1 MIVFDAS
8 TLILLAKAELLD
20 LFLDHYPAGAVI
32 PQAIEGECVV
42 SPTRPEWKHCLHYQV
57 VSLSCCDVLHSIP
70 ETDVRWYVVGPGT
83 LQGTRSGN
91 GNRNHAAACAF

>member
-32 PQAIEGECVV
+32 PPAVESECVI
-42 SPTRPEWKHCLHYQV
+42 SSAWLDTILIRERIRQ
-57 VSLSCCDVLHSIP
+57 
-70 ETDVRWYVVGPGT
+70 
-83 LQGTRSGN
+83 RSDY
-91 GNRNHAAACAF
+91 R